1 MSKRWYGGALGL
13 CFLLAAT
20 TSMAESLQQA
30 WNVALQ
36 VNHGL
41 KAARENSSAAAR
53 QLEAAKAVRLP
64 GLSLEAGYT
73 MLQNEPATRA
83 NFGPAAAEF
92 PIGERNTLS
101 YKAMATL
108 PLYTGGRIS
117 RGIDAAES
125 AVRAS
130 RGQESAA
137 IQDLKRTVAEA
148 YVAVLRARR
157 GVEVA
162 DSHVASLKAHAR
174 DVENMYE
181 QGMVSRNDLLAA
193 QVALADAEQQAIKAK
208 NVLDLARSTYNR
220 LLDRPLSQE
229 VVLDDLQP
237 GPLDEGL
244 ESLTER
250 ALGQRDE
257 LLVLRDRIRGLQDQ
271 AKAVRAET
279 APQFAL
285 SGGYDYR
292 ENRYTVYEGQW
303 MVNLGL
309 QWKLFDGGAAR
320 HKAAAT
326 ERQAAALQEQ
336 RPGGG
341 ESQGEPGT
349 IRERAGHQY
358 RGARCR
364 GAAYPEREQSRQRH
378 LRCRTRRSASE
389 AGGGRALTPA
399 YGLGVTA
406 VSLRWRARCVFSPPP
421 VPGCVPLSSCSR
433 KDSVRCCLRN
443 HAGSR
448 PRDPC
453 RHPPGVRR

>member
-1 MSKRWYGGALGL
+1 MNKRWYGGALGFCL
-13 CFLLAAT
+13 LLAAT

-83 NFGPAAAEF
+83 KFGPAAAEF

-193 QVALADAEQQAIKAK
+193 QVALADAQQQAIKAK
-208 NVLDLARSTYNR
+208 NALDLARSTYNR
-220 LLDRPLSQE
+220 LLDKPLSQE

-257 LLVLRDRIRGLQDQ
+257 LLVLQDRIRGLQDQ

-279 APQFAL
+279 APQLAL

-309 QWKLFDGGAAR
+309 QWRLFDGGATR

-326 ERQAAALQEQ
+326 ERQAAALQQQYDDLRAAVALEVRRYWLDVQ
-336 RPGGG
+336 ETRKRIRVT
-341 ESQGEPGT
+341 EKAIARAEENLKVN
-349 IRERAGHQY
+349 RERYENGLATNTEVLD
-358 RGARCR
+358 AE
-364 GAAYPEREQSRQRH
+364 A
-378 LRCRTRRSASE
+378 LRTLSE
-389 AGGGRALTPA
+389 
-399 YGLGVTA
+399 
-406 VSLRWRARCVFSPPP
+406 S
-421 VPGCVPLSSCSR
+421 
-433 KDSVRCCLRN
+433 N
-443 HAGSR
+443 HANAIYDAVLAILHLKRAVGEL
-448 PRDPC
+448 
-453 RHPPGVRR
+453 